1 VLVDDGYIVL
11 FLRIN
16 LTGTEWEKIAKA
28 IMTKDIKVV
37 KNIKTSVSIFG
48 IFAPMAI
55 FIHRNQYELCRA

>member
-1 VLVDDGYIVL
+1 MLVDSGYIVL

-16 LTGTEWEKIAKA
+16 LAGTEWGKIAMA

-37 KNIKTSVSIFG
+37 KNIKMSVSIFG

-55 FIHRNQYELCRA
+55 FIRRN